1 MGAIALETGD
11 RERAFAEW
19 KQAVAADPR
28 NFDALYNLASEL
40 VQDGRIAEARV
51 FVQRF
56 AETAPRAMYG
66 PDIDRLKAAVR

>member
-1 MGAIALETGD
+1 MGVIALEAGD

-40 VQDGRIAEARV
+40 LQAGRIEEARV
-51 FVQRF
+51 YVDRFVS
-56 AETAPRAMYG
+56 TAPPAMYG
-66 PDIDRLKAAVR
+66 RDIERLKSAR